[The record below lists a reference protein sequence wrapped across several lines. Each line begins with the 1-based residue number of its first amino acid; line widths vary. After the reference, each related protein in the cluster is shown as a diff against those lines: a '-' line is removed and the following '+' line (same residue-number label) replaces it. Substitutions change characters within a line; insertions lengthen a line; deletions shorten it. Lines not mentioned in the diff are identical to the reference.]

1 MPSEVRIEQR
11 IVTADQVEL
20 HLDPVAVPEP
30 LEQGPQH
37 GPLESPRLQKRSHE
51 LRVARRELRQRLS
64 PSGESLRIFKR
75 ALEDEPRHRIDVDRG
90 HVAPQTH
97 PFEGNRASASE
108 RIQHS
113 RCPPAEGLANLVPKP
128 LQILVAL
135 PAPVKDPA
143 RSLLLHLL
151 LQPAVHP
158 VPLHPLHHAPG
169 QTFQNSLSAF
179 CITGIS
185 KQRRDQRRPARR
197 QRPSRRPDVQRRYM
211 PVSHVLLVDR
221 IHRDLLERKR
231 CFDQAFVKHMMPI
244 LSPSST
250 LRRTRTYR

>member
-113 RCPPAEGLANLVPKP
+113 RCPPAEGLANLLPKP

-151 LQPAVHP
+151 HHATI
-158 VPLHPLHHAPG
+158 HPLALHLLDHP
-169 QTFQNSLSAF
+169 TRHTLHNRPSVFS
-179 CITGIS
+179 ITKIY
-185 KQRRDQRRPARR
+185 KQRRNQRRPARR
-197 QRPSRRPDVQRRYM
+197 QRPPRRPDVQCRDM
-211 PVSHVLLVDR
+211 PMSHVLLVNR
-221 IHRDLLERKR
+221 IERHLLERKR
-231 CFDQAFVKHMMPI
+231 HLDQPF
-244 LSPSST
+244 LC
-250 LRRTRTYR
+250 